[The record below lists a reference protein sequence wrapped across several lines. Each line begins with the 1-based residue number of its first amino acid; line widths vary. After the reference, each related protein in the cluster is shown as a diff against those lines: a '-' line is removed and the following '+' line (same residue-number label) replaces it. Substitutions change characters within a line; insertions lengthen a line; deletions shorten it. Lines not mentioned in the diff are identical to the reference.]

1 MSSDFAAGPPQ
12 GEARPLGG
20 QRSTRSNKRG
30 GDFGAGPPQGEA
42 RPLGGQRSTRS
53 DKRGGNLTLFDL
65 DHTLLAGDSDVLWC
79 AFLIAEGI
87 LDASF
92 AQRNAEIE
100 AQYKAGTVDP
110 VVFADF
116 YVSTLTGKTPRQWEP
131 LRQKFLSQEIVP
143 RIPTAA
149 RALVDRHRDAGDLV
163 VMTTATNRFITEL
176 TAMHFQIEH
185 LIATEPELVDGVFSG
200 ATTGVLNMRSG
211 KLARLHAWLQPRSHR
226 FDQFYSTGYS
236 DSINDLPLLEAV
248 NLPVAVNADLRLAT
262 IAAARGWQTLSLRC

>member
-1 MSSDFAAGPPQ
+1 MSNRFAAGPPQ
-12 GEARPLGG
+12 GEAH
-20 QRSTRSNKRG
+20 
-30 GDFGAGPPQGEA
+30 PP
-42 RPLGGQRSTRS
+42 GGQRSTRS
-53 DKRGGNLTLFDL
+53 DKRGGHLILFDL

-87 LDASF
+87 LDAGF

-116 YVSTLTGKTPRQWEP
+116 YVSTLAGKTPQQWEP

-143 RIPTAA
+143 RIPAAA
-149 RALVDRHRDAGDLV
+149 RELVERHHNAGDVV

-176 TAMHFQIEH
+176 TAAFFGIDH
-185 LIATEPELVDGVFSG
+185 LLATEPELINGRFSG
-200 ATTGVLNMRSG
+200 ATTGVLNMRAG
-211 KLARLHAWLQPRSHR
+211 KVARLHDWLQARGNTLS
-226 FDQFYSTGYS
+226 QFVSTGYS

-248 NLPVAVNADLRLAT
+248 NRAVVVNADPKLAP
-262 IAAARGWQTLSLRC
+262 IAAGRGWDSLSLRL